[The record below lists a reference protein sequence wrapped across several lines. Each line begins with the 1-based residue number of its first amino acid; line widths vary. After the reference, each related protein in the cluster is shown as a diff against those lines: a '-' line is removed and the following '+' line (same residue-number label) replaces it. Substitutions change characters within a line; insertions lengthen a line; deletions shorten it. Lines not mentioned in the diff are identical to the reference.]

1 MTWCGSTRSGRT
13 VPTDGP
19 CWAVPLLALQF
30 LTRLPVPVLARL
42 TPDQAAVGLTRAMAW
57 LPPVGTLIGVVT
69 AGVFVAAGW
78 FWPPLV
84 AAILALVVEALLT
97 GAFHEDAVADFCDAF
112 GGTASGERALAIMKD
127 SRIGSYGALGLG
139 LTVLLRI
146 GAITALPAPVAVA
159 AIIGAATAGRLCAV
173 TLAAMVAPVGSGAG
187 MAVRAGRMPPGRLA
201 LALLLALPGVVP
213 ILWLRPGAT
222 GAAFAAMLLLLIWL
236 RRFLPARIGGSS
248 GDCLGFAAAMGQL
261 ALLLAVAAR

>member
-1 MTWCGSTRSGRT
+1 MPIE
-13 VPTDGP
+13 VPR
-19 CWAVPLLALQF
+19 WAAPLLAVQF
-30 LTRLPVPVLARL
+30 LTRLPVPVLNRL
-42 TPDQAAVGLTRAMAW
+42 TSEQAAAGLARAMAW
-57 LPPVGTLIGVVT
+57 LPPVGTLIGAMT
-69 AGVFVAAGW
+69 AGVFVVAGW

-84 AAILALVVEALLT
+84 AAILALIVEAVLT

-112 GGTASGERALAIMKD
+112 GGTASGERALTIMKD

-139 LTVLLRI
+139 LSVVLRI
-146 GAITALPAPVAVA
+146 AAIVALPAPVAVA

-173 TLAAMVAPVGSGAG
+173 TLATIVAPVGSGAG

-201 LALLLALPGVVP
+201 LAGVLALPGFAP

-222 GAAFAAMLLLLIWL
+222 GAAIAAMLLLLLWL
-236 RRFLPARIGGSS
+236 RRFLLARIGGST